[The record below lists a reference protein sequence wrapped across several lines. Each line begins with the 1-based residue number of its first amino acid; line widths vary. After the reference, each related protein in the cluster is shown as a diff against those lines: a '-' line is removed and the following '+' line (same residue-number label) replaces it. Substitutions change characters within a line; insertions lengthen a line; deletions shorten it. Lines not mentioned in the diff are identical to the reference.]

1 MSIWVLAIFGVV
13 VVAAALLGFR
23 AWRRSSAH
31 ADGPEDSTPHPAIQW
46 GVRICAPAGRP
57 ACPQVRAIDGK
68 EFTLSEKPQLPLPD
82 CPFPHQ
88 CECTYLKLFD
98 RRHADRR
105 DRHDR
110 RAKGQRFEPD
120 KTPRRKGRDRR
131 KKSDIDWA

>member
-1 MSIWVLAIFGVV
+1 MNIWVLVIVGVV
-13 VVAAALLGFR
+13 TVAAVLGYWAWQR
-23 AWRRSSAH
+23 ASAG
-31 ADGPEDSTPHPAIQW
+31 ADEPEDQEQRPAIQW

-68 EFTLSEKPQLPLPD
+68 EFPLAGKPPLPLPD
-82 CPFPHQ
+82 CPFPQQ
-88 CECTYLKLFD
+88 CECTYLRLFD
-98 RRHADRR
+98 RRQGERR

-131 KKSDIDWA
+131 KKSDIDWV

>member
-1 MSIWVLAIFGVV
+1 MSVWVLAIVGVV
-13 VVAAALLGFR
+13 VVAAAVGY
-23 AWRRSSAH
+23 WVWQRSSAP
-31 ADGPEDSTPHPAIQW
+31 ADVPEDPAQRPAIQW

-57 ACPQVRAIDGK
+57 VCPHGRAIDGK

-82 CPFPHQ
+82 CPFPQQ

-98 RRHADRR
+98 RRQGERR

-131 KKSDIDWA
+131 KKSDIDWV